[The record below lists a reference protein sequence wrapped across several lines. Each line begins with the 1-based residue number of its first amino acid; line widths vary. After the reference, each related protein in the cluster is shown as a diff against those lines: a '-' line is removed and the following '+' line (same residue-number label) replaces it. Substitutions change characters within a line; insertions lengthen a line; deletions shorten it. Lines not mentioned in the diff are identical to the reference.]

1 MPIFKSKVQ
10 DTEVIGLRIRLF
22 TIIFVSLIC
31 SVLGVNFVH
40 TYFYK
45 TQRLKLIDAQ
55 ILDASNIL
63 LNSEDFNSSLKK
75 RKYIDEAISL
85 TLKGSKI
92 GKIFV
97 IKDLNNQTLFES
109 INVSLLEKKLP
120 TDPEWVTIE
129 TKSEFVRVR
138 NVKLN
143 KRNLI
148 LQVGQVFDRNFINW
162 EIIDTRL
169 ILYIMGFVLVLTGIS
184 FFLTFIS
191 MSPLNSLTTHMTLIT
206 KDLVFLR
213 NIKPLPTKLL
223 KSTEA
228 IWKTS
233 DEIKVLLTSIQN
245 LIDRINTNN
254 RLTKGWTQQMA
265 HELKTPLAIIR
276 AEAMS
281 IDSSNRE
288 HSAVEIVKEVDAA
301 AEMLSQFLTWASIE
315 SSGIPSDIHSVRV
328 SPLLNSIK
336 TRLNKI
342 YNDRIIINN
351 QSKDSDFLI
360 FANPIHIELVLTN
373 LIENALKYS
382 ITKSIVEISV
392 SMNTA
397 SIINKGPEIPK
408 DVLSRFGQPFNQGP
422 TKDTPKMGYGLGLA
436 TVASIIKI
444 YNWKIT
450 FERVEESSTKISI
463 IFPSELEE

>member
-1 MPIFKSKVQ
+1 MYVI
-10 DTEVIGLRIRLF
+10 EGIGLRIRLF
-22 TIIFVSLIC
+22 TIILFSLIC
-31 SVLGVNFVH
+31 SVVGVNFVH

-45 TQRLKLIDAQ
+45 TQRLKLIDSQ
-55 ILDASNIL
+55 ILDSSNQL
-63 LNSEDFNSSLKK
+63 LNSEIFNSSVKNKK
-75 RKYIDEAISL
+75 NIEEAISQ

-97 IKDLNNQTLFES
+97 INDSDNQIIFQS
-109 INVSLLEKKLP
+109 INVSLLEKALP
-120 TDPEWVTIE
+120 VEPEWVTIE
-129 TKSEFVRVR
+129 TKSEFVRIR

-143 KRNLI
+143 KRKLV
-148 LQVGQVFDRNFINW
+148 LQVGQVLDRNFINW
-162 EIIDTRL
+162 EIIDIRL
-169 ILYIMGFVLVLTGIS
+169 ILYIISLVLVLTAIS

-191 MSPLNSLTTHMTLIT
+191 MSPLNSLITHMTLIT

-213 NIKPLPTKLL
+213 NVKPLPTKLL

-233 DEIKVLLTSIQN
+233 QEIKVLMTSVQI

-281 IDSSNRE
+281 INNSNLE
-288 HSAVEIVKEVDAA
+288 HLTSEIVKEVDSA
-301 AEMLSQFLTWASIE
+301 AEMISHFLTWASIE

-328 SPLLNSIK
+328 SPLLFSIK
-336 TRLNKI
+336 SRLNKI
-342 YNDRIIINN
+342 YSDRITIN
-351 QSKDSDFLI
+351 SPTKESDILI

-373 LIENALKYS
+373 IIENSLKYS
-382 ITKSIVEISV
+382 LPKSLVEITVNSNTV
-392 SMNTA
+392 SITN
-397 SIINKGPEIPK
+397 IGPEIPK
-408 DVLSRFGQPFNQGP
+408 DVLDRFGQPFNLGP
-422 TKDTPKMGYGLGLA
+422 KSDSNLKTGYGLGLA
-436 TVASIIKI
+436 TVASIVKI

-450 FERVEESSTKISI
+450 FERIEIGKTKVLIL
-463 IFPSELEE
+463 FPPELEE

>member
-1 MPIFKSKVQ
+1 MP
-10 DTEVIGLRIRLF
+10 DIGGTGLKIRLF
-22 TIIFVSLIC
+22 TIILLSLIC

-45 TQRLKLIDAQ
+45 TQRLKLIDSQ
-55 ILDASNIL
+55 ILDASNLL
-63 LNSEDFNSSLKK
+63 LNSKVFNSSLKSK
-75 RKYIDEAISL
+75 KHIDEAISL

-97 IKDLNNQTLFES
+97 INDSNNQIVFES
-109 INVSLLEKKLP
+109 INVSLLEKTLP
-120 TDPEWVTIE
+120 TEPEWVTIE
-129 TKSEFVRVR
+129 TKSEFVRIR
-138 NVKLN
+138 NVNLD
-143 KRNLI
+143 KRKLI
-148 LQVGQVFDRNFINW
+148 LQVGQVLDRNFIDW

-169 ILYIMGFVLVLTGIS
+169 ILYIMGFVLVLSGIS
-184 FFLTFIS
+184 FFLTFIV
-191 MSPLNSLTTHMTLIT
+191 MSPLNSLITHMTLIT

-213 NIKPLPTKLL
+213 NVKPLPTKLL

-233 DEIKVLLTSIQN
+233 NEVKLLLNSVQV

-281 IDSSNRE
+281 INNLTLE
-288 HSAVEIVKEVDAA
+288 HSTSEIVKEVDNT
-301 AEMLSQFLTWASIE
+301 AEMISQFLTWASIE

-328 SPLLNSIK
+328 SPLLSSIK

-342 YNDRIIINN
+342 YSDRISINT
-351 QSKDSDFLI
+351 QLKESDFLI

-382 ITKSIVEISV
+382 VANSVVEIALNDNIV
-392 SMNTA
+392 SITNTG
-397 SIINKGPEIPK
+397 SEIPK
-408 DVLSRFGQPFNQGP
+408 DVLDRFGQPFNLGP
-422 TKDTPKMGYGLGLA
+422 RNEKNKIGYGLGLA

-450 FERVEESSTKISI
+450 FKRIEVNKTKVSVL
-463 IFPSELEE
+463 FPTETELEV